1 MILWFSPSIHVLALY
16 LIFTVRV
23 LHIHICTSPRWGVP
37 PLNLKVRSVGF
48 MHWPEIAADVT
59 KSRRPYASES
69 QMLYPRLVL
78 VPKAL
83 NWISASSSLHLGP
96 EGRMRSISDSSCSP
110 LSLRVFTTGTNMLWR
125 LHQLINGTPRSLS
138 LLTSA
143 SLAVQRSASVH
154 ETVQNAALSPC

>member
-16 LIFTVRV
+16 LIFTVWV
-23 LHIHICTSPRWGVP
+23 LHICTSPRWGVP

-59 KSRRPYASES
+59 RSRRPYASES
-69 QMLYPRLVL
+69 EMLYPRLL

-83 NWISASSSLHLGP
+83 TWISASSSLHLGP
-96 EGRMRSISDSSCSP
+96 EGRMWSISDSSCSP

-143 SLAVQRSASVH
+143 SLAVQRSASVQ